1 MPDGTEGYEGTQD
14 GGFRPAVNRIF
25 WTGDA
30 GLAASLDD
38 MIAWERHI
46 DAVRDDATAL
56 ATRIAAPVS
65 FADGN
70 PAFYDGSELL
80 NYGTS
85 PTLADTDGDGRS
97 DFQEVNQD
105 STNAL
110 LADLPTP
117 ELQLVGTVDLGL
129 DIQLSTGATQTN
141 AITRYNVTGHVDY
154 TLRLAADDSVL
165 ISGTVQNFTSY
176 SASGTVVSTAAAER
190 DAYVRLMRL
199 LADEIVTDMIAK
211 SSALA
216 NP

>member
-1 MPDGTEGYEGTQD
+1 MSSSDRRTVLTL
-14 GGFRPAVNRIF
+14 
-25 WTGDA
+25 
-30 GLAASLDD
+30 LAALPVAACGFVPAYGPNGPAKALMGRVRVDD
-38 MIAWERHI
+38 PGDKRAFDLVARLEERLGRPE
-46 DAVRDDATAL
+46 APAYRLAYTVTTTNTAL
-56 ATRIAAPVS
+56 GI
-65 FADGN
+65 
-70 PAFYDGSELL
+70 
-80 NYGTS
+80 
-85 PTLADTDGDGRS
+85 
-97 DFQEVNQD
+97 
-105 STNAL
+105 
-110 LADLPTP
+110 
-117 ELQLVGTVDLGL
+117 
-129 DIQLSTGATQTN
+129 TQTN